1 MALQDVK
8 RYFQEKGLDYE
19 VLEFETSTATVELA
33 AQAVGVEPGMIAKTM
48 SFKLKNNENI
58 LVLTAGD
65 KRVDNKK
72 FKAAFQSKG
81 KMLDHDEVMEITGH
95 PVGGV
100 CPFGLKNN
108 IPVYLD
114 ISLKKYQYVYP
125 AAGSPNSAVK
135 LTPAELSNITQG
147 KWVDVCNN

>member
-135 LTPAELSNITQG
+135 LTPAELYSITQG
-147 KWVDVCNN
+147 KWVDVCK